1 MNIVLQGF
9 GNENC
14 MSLRSSQA
22 ASWMHKHF
30 YSIFR
35 FGLTQPF
42 DDLLLSAKKRDA
54 YQPHVSFHISY
65 IPLQMI
71 RTWLFNEGACG
82 A

>member
-1 MNIVLQGF
+1 MLNLSCIFCDVVHKIRCQGDMNIVLQGF

-22 ASWMHKHF
+22 ASWMHK
-30 YSIFR
+30 
-35 FGLTQPF
+35 Q
-42 DDLLLSAKKRDA
+42 DA

-65 IPLQMI
+65 IPLQMV